1 MTFDAM
7 DETARQFLNRLFEQT
22 EGQSSRQVSMY
33 DVGAALGWDRDAA
46 SQAAQDLMAAGL
58 VEVRTL
64 SGGIGISAEGAAV
77 AQSALGS
84 GGPGA
89 NMVRL
94 GSNRIVDKA
103 ACQAVERV
111 CDDIKAQAGSLGL
124 DFDTL
129 AEVMADLKT
138 IADQLGSSRPKT
150 AIIREGLRSLEGVLK
165 QFAGNRSLASV
176 RALIGD

>member
-1 MTFDAM
+1 MTFDHM
-7 DETARQFLNRLFEQT
+7 DEAARQFLKRLFEQT
-22 EGQSSRQVSMY
+22 EGEPSRQVSMY
-33 DVGAALGWDRDAA
+33 DVGKALGWDRDAA

-58 VEVRTL
+58 VDVRTL
-64 SGGIGISAEGAAV
+64 SGGIGISIEGTALVQSALGAGSRGAAV
-77 AQSALGS
+77 A
-84 GGPGA
+84 
-89 NMVRL
+89 RL
-94 GSNRIVDKA
+94 GDSRIMDKA

-150 AIIREGLRSLEGVLK
+150 AIVREGLRSLEEVLK
-165 QFAGNRSLASV
+165 QFTGNRSLAGV
-176 RALIGD
+176 RAMIGN